1 MTRFN
6 GHSFGSCSDEDV
18 SSAFKEALPSTY
30 QKAFNF
36 LAAEFGSESYR
47 HPDLARMLSWPSER
61 KNHNYRDG
69 VHSDVYDGEW
79 WSEGVLGDD
88 NIAPN
93 GDLGRSLV
101 FGICGDGVDPM
112 DHKNYSMWPLSITCW
127 NLPGHIR
134 MTLPA
139 LGLLCIIPPGPNGTE
154 PSDSS
159 LSWIY
164 LLTSSG

>member
-1 MTRFN
+1 
-6 GHSFGSCSDEDV
+6 
-18 SSAFKEALPSTY
+18 
-30 QKAFNF
+30 
-36 LAAEFGSESYR
+36 
-47 HPDLARMLSWPSER
+47 MLSWPSER

-164 LLTSSG
+164 LLTSSGTCTIMVWRCLMAVISEALCCDGLASSYIVLSTCVFEHFL